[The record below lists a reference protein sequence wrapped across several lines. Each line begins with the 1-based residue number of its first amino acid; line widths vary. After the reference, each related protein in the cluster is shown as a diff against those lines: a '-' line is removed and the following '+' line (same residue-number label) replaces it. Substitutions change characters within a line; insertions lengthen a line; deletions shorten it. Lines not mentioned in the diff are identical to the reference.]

1 MLHSGSM
8 SKLVLALVL
17 GLGSHLVAG
26 QPAVTAQTLGDQL
39 EHCACAVQPTLWGVP
54 PSNPLEAACF
64 VPGGVSLSKSLGDLV
79 SEDVL
84 PENLSVPAM
93 RVALR

>member
-17 GLGSHLVAG
+17 GLGSRLVAG

-39 EHCACAVQPTLWGVP
+39 EHCACAVQLTLWGVP
-54 PSNPLEAACF
+54 PSIPL
-64 VPGGVSLSKSLGDLV
+64 
-79 SEDVL
+79 
-84 PENLSVPAM
+84 
-93 RVALR
+93 